1 MKPLF
6 QNSLKLGAV
15 TLFLAA
21 VAITAQA
28 QGARLQL
35 DQLDV
40 LANKAS
46 ETVDVR
52 LDERLMQTTAR
63 IFSSRDDADVK
74 ELLKGVKGIYV
85 KSFTFEKENEYTKT
99 EVYSVLS
106 QLRGNAWSK
115 IVSVNSRK
123 DGDNVEV
130 YLLMQGDQVEGL
142 AVVSA
147 EPKEFTV
154 VNIVGPVNLE
164 KLSQLEGQ
172 FGVPDLGLDQPK
184 PKKSKPNQ

>member
-1 MKPLF
+1 MKTLF
-6 QNSLKLGAV
+6 QASLKLASG
-15 TLFLAA
+15 LLLLLAA
-21 VAITAQA
+21 TAVSASA

-35 DQLDV
+35 DQLDI

-46 ETVDVR
+46 ESVDVR
-52 LDERLMQTTAR
+52 LDEHLMQTAIK
-63 IFSSRDDADVK
+63 IFDKEKDDADIK
-74 ELLKGVKGIYV
+74 EILKGVKGIYV
-85 KSFTFEKENEYTKT
+85 KSFTFEKEGEYTET
-99 EVYSVLS
+99 EVESVKS
-106 QLRGNAWSK
+106 QLRGSAWNK

-130 YLLMQGDQVEGL
+130 YLLMQGDQIEGL

-154 VNIVGPVNLE
+154 VNIVGPVNLD
-164 KLSQLEGQ
+164 KLTKLEGQ

-184 PKKSKPNQ
+184 PKKINE